1 MVVSPPPLAKR
12 LVLRRSPDRR
22 LYLLRARGGI
32 ADDKAR
38 LDGVVAG
45 SGFAFDPVI
54 SRCVVSGES
63 LATLVG
69 QAVVGNTF
77 HSGLV
82 LPADRSYAATTA
94 RMCRE
99 STPPPWQTADPAPRA
114 VRRSAR
120 GQIYLLR
127 TRADPW
133 ANARIDAIAAS
144 GGIAVDPVVVP
155 RDDVSLTTLVDRI
168 AVDANGALTIH
179 FGEEIRASPPSATM
193 VSAVEGLVS
202 ETASQERASSRS
214 SLIVAR
220 TPAPASDV
228 LEALAAPDTAGE
240 ACTLRAAGT
249 AKAGPL
255 PSSSA
260 PAVGATTDAATEL
273 GTPIGDGEASRDKL
287 GADTA
292 REGPDEATQKAE
304 GGRAAARLQARVRG
318 RQSRLG
324 STRLSVA
331 PINGFD
337 APPGAGMPNQ
347 RCAFE
352 TRRQGVD
359 DAASI
364 AKVDATLNEVGAT
377 RKEDEESVIATVDG
391 RSPQVERLDVVA
403 LQMARTR
410 GPPPLGPHDSAPSPP
425 RPSPID
431 AAIDQSRAT
440 PSRDAAYRALDAA
453 EDAARRTFAAEL
465 RRRAMSSPDDRTGA
479 TRARGTEPAMLPRA
493 RDALFGVEG
502 APERPAPPT
511 ASTLRPTV
519 RADDRAPFERA
530 YEAWHRRKRDEA
542 RARREQLMEAL
553 VRAERERE
561 RRIDDRRAALRE
573 RRRRVEREKRALAR
587 AQAQNRKK
595 QRVRRT
601 LRPPIQSGLPAV
613 LDAPCVAVA
622 PEVKKT
628 DARVRAFE
636 AVFLPKIVSRANNKG
651 RLERRSL

>member
-1 MVVSPPPLAKR
+1 MVVPPPQLAKR
-12 LVLRRSPDRR
+12 LVLRQSLDRR
-22 LYLLRARGGI
+22 LCLLRARGGI

-38 LDGVVAG
+38 LDGVAAG
-45 SGFAFDPVI
+45 SGFTFDPVI

-69 QAVVGNTF
+69 HAVVGNTF
-77 HSGLV
+77 HSGLA
-82 LPADRSYAATTA
+82 LADWRTADRSYAATTA
-94 RMCRE
+94 QIRRE
-99 STPPPWQTADPAPRA
+99 STPPPCQTADPAPRA
-114 VRRSAR
+114 ARVVRRSAR
-120 GQIYLLR
+120 GQICLLR
-127 TRADPW
+127 ARADPG

-144 GGIAVDPVVVP
+144 GGFAVDPVIVP
-155 RDDVSLTTLVDRI
+155 RDDDSLTTLVDRI
-168 AVDANGALTIH
+168 AVDANGALTVH
-179 FGEEIRASPPSATM
+179 FGEDIRASPPSATI
-193 VSAVEGLVS
+193 VSAVKGHLP
-202 ETASQERASSRS
+202 ETASKECESSRS
-214 SLIVAR
+214 SLIFTIMMPV
-220 TPAPASDV
+220 PAP
-228 LEALAAPDTAGE
+228 EAAGE
-240 ACTLRAAGT
+240 ACTPRAADA

-260 PAVGATTDAATEL
+260 LAVGAAKEL

-292 REGPDEATQKAE
+292 REGPDEATQQAE
-304 GGRAAARLQARVRG
+304 GDRAAARLQARVKG
-318 RQSRLG
+318 HQSRLG
-324 STRLSVA
+324 STTPFVA
-331 PINGFD
+331 PVKEFD
-337 APPGAGMPNQ
+337 VPLGAGTPNQ
-347 RCAFE
+347 RGAFE
-352 TRRQGVD
+352 TRCQAVD
-359 DAASI
+359 DAAASV
-364 AKVDATLNEVGAT
+364 AKVDVTLNDVGAT
-377 RKEDEESVIATVDG
+377 APKGDGASIIATFDG
-391 RSPQVERLDVVA
+391 RSPQVERADVVA

-410 GPPPLGPHDSAPSPP
+410 GPTPLGPHDSAPSPP
-425 RPSPID
+425 RPSRVD

-440 PSRDAAYRALDAA
+440 PSRDAMHRALDAA

-465 RRRAMSSPDDRTGA
+465 RRRAMSSPDDRT
-479 TRARGTEPAMLPRA
+479 RARRTEPARLPRP

-502 APERPAPPT
+502 APERPAQPT

-519 RADDRAPFERA
+519 RADDRAPFKRS

-587 AQAQNRKK
+587 AQAQHRKK

-601 LRPPIQSGLPAV
+601 PRPPIESGLPAV
-613 LDAPCVAVA
+613 LDEPCVAVV

-636 AVFLPKIVSRANNKG
+636 DVFLPKIVSRANNKG
-651 RLERRSL
+651 RLERRSLNINK

>member
-1 MVVSPPPLAKR
+1 MVVPPPQLAKR
-12 LVLRRSPDRR
+12 LVLRRSLDRR
-22 LYLLRARGGI
+22 LCLLRARGGL

-69 QAVVGNTF
+69 HAVVGKTF
-77 HSGLV
+77 HSGLA
-82 LPADRSYAATTA
+82 LAADWQTADCSHAATTA
-94 RMCRE
+94 RIRRE
-99 STPPPWQTADPAPRA
+99 STPPPGQAADSAPR
-114 VRRSAR
+114 VRVVQRSAR

-127 TRADPW
+127 ARADPG

-144 GGIAVDPVVVP
+144 GGFAVDPVIVP
-155 RDDVSLTTLVDRI
+155 RDDDSLTTLVDRI

-179 FGEEIRASPPSATM
+179 FGEDIRASPPSATI
-193 VSAVEGLVS
+193 VSAVKGHLPEI
-202 ETASQERASSRS
+202 ASKERASSRS
-214 SLIVAR
+214 SLIVTR
-220 TPAPASDV
+220 MVPVPAP
-228 LEALAAPDTAGE
+228 EAAGE
-240 ACTLRAAGT
+240 ACTPRAADA

-255 PSSSA
+255 PSFSV
-260 PAVGATTDAATEL
+260 PAVGAATEL
-273 GTPIGDGEASRDKL
+273 GTPIGDGDASRNKL
-287 GADTA
+287 SMDTA
-292 REGPDEATQKAE
+292 REGTDEATQKVE
-304 GGRAAARLQARVRG
+304 GDRAAARLG
-318 RQSRLG
+318 C
-324 STRLSVA
+324 TRSFVKPA
-331 PINGFD
+331 KEFD
-337 APPGAGMPNQ
+337 APPGTGTPNQ
-347 RCAFE
+347 RGAFE
-352 TRRQGVD
+352 TRRRAVD
-359 DAASI
+359 DAASV
-364 AKVDATLNEVGAT
+364 AKVDATLSEVGAT
-377 RKEDEESVIATVDG
+377 PKEDGASIIATADG
-391 RSPQVERLDVVA
+391 RSPQVEHVDVVA

-410 GPPPLGPHDSAPSPP
+410 GPPLLEPPDNAPSPP
-425 RPSPID
+425 RPSPVD
-431 AAIDQSRAT
+431 AAIDQSRAN
-440 PSRDAAYRALDAA
+440 PNRDAAYCALDAA
-453 EDAARRTFAAEL
+453 EDSARRTFAAEL
-465 RRRAMSSPDDRTGA
+465 RRRATSSPDDRTGA
-479 TRARGTEPAMLPRA
+479 T

-519 RADDRAPFERA
+519 RADDRAPFERS

-587 AQAQNRKK
+587 AQAQHRKK

-601 LRPPIQSGLPAV
+601 LRPPIKSGLPAV

-622 PEVKKT
+622 PQVKRT

-636 AVFLPKIVSRANNKG
+636 AVFLPKIVSRANNQG